1 MLRLTLLSNRD
12 GRFLARI
19 IDRDGFA
26 FVLDFGDRRVIDDA
40 TQRIL
45 HGFTMWRY
53 GKLVSAVPQTPE
65 LVLTLADYYAR
76 EGLLVFLDEPM
87 WSGRPTQQR
96 ADPWSGQVREVPE
109 HSDEAEDL
117 GDVDDDTELVNYADR
132 EITLPPARGA
142 IREQWQPPKT
152 EEMEPQQ
159 TELKTVASQHLPLD
173 AHRIGDMDDPDDLT
187 TEESPSVPP
196 ND

>member
-53 GKLVSAVPQTPE
+53 GSLVSAVPQTPE
-65 LVLTLADYYAR
+65 LIITLADYYAR

-87 WSGRPTQQR
+87 WAGRPTRQL
-96 ADPWSGQVREVPE
+96 ADSWSGQVRETQEVVQQPADL
-109 HSDEAEDL
+109 DEA
-117 GDVDDDTELVNYADR
+117 DDDTELINYADR
-132 EITLPPARGA
+132 ELTLPPSKGA
-142 IREQWQPPKT
+142 VREQWQPPDND
-152 EEMEPQQ
+152 EMERQQ

-173 AHRIGDMDDPDDLT
+173 AHRWELGDIEDPDDQT
-187 TEESPSVPP
+187 TEET
-196 ND
+196 